1 MVDILFFGKLRD
13 IAGGGERRIALSEP
27 ARIETIIAIIAETDD
42 LLGSMLADP
51 GIKCAL
57 NGVLA
62 DRQAIVPDNA
72 ELAFLPPVSGG

>member
-51 GIKCAL
+51 SIKCAL